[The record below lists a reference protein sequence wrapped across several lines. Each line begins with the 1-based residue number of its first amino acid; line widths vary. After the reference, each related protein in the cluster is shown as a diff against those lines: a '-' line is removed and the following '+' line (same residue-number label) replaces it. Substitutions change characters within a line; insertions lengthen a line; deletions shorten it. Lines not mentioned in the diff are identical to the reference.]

1 MPSFK
6 SAVLA
11 AAVALPTLSFADS
24 AINYDYV
31 QASFAKSK
39 LDSPASGEPEKTT
52 ATVLELQKDLGYQV
66 VASVSAG
73 FVELKDRYET
83 DEARYGADVDQRTL
97 RIAIDRY
104 FQITPTLHFIPG
116 LSYSEIKS
124 DVETKF
130 QRTDVNFFFSEST
143 VTYTDSSALNLET
156 RYRLSEYSPLELS
169 GTVSYATGEEED
181 SIIVDLSAELN
192 ISDILSGRFSYQK
205 DIENA
210 APAYVYGIRVYF

>member
-39 LDSPASGEPEKTT
+39 LDSPASGEPNNTT
-52 ATVLELQKDLGYQV
+52 ATVFELHKDLGYQV

-83 DEARYGADVDQRTL
+83 DDSKYGADIDQRTL
-97 RIAIDRY
+97 SIAIDRY
-104 FQITPTLHFIPG
+104 FQITPTLHIVPG
-116 LSYSEIKS
+116 LSYSETKS
-124 DVETKF
+124 DVESKY
-130 QRTDVNFFFSEST
+130 QRTDVNFFFEESS
-143 VTYTDSSALNLET
+143 VTYTDSSAFNLQT

-169 GTVSYATGEEED
+169 GTLSYATGEEED
-181 SIIVDLSAELN
+181 SIIVDLSAEVN
-192 ISDILSGRFSYQK
+192 ISDIISGRFSYQK
-205 DIENA
+205 DIENS
-210 APAYVYGIRVYF
+210 APAYIYGIRVYF

>member
-6 SAVLA
+6 SAFLA
-11 AAVALPTLSFADS
+11 AAVALPTLSFAES
-24 AINYDYV
+24 AIDYDFV

-39 LDSPASGEPEKTT
+39 LDSPSSGEPNNTT
-52 ATVLELQKDLGYQV
+52 ATIFELQKDLGYQV
-66 VASVSAG
+66 VTSVSAG

-83 DEARYGADVDQRTL
+83 DDSRYSADIDQRTL

-104 FQITPTLHFIPG
+104 FQISPTLHIIPG
-116 LSYSEIKS
+116 LSYSETKS
-124 DVETKF
+124 NVETKY
-130 QRTDVNFFFSEST
+130 QRTDVNFFFEESS
-143 VTYTDSSALNLET
+143 VTYTDSSAFNLET

-192 ISDILSGRFSYQK
+192 ISDIISGRFSYQK
-205 DIENA
+205 DIENS
-210 APAYVYGIRVYF
+210 APAYIYGLRVYF

>member
-6 SAVLA
+6 SSVLA
-11 AAVALPTLSFADS
+11 AALALPALSFADS

-39 LDSPASGEPEKTT
+39 LDSPSSGEPNNTT
-52 ATVLELQKDLGYQV
+52 ATVFELQKDLGYQV

-83 DEARYGADVDQRTL
+83 DDSKYGADIDQRTL
-97 RIAIDRY
+97 SIAIDRY
-104 FQITPTLHFIPG
+104 FQITPTLHIIPG
-116 LSYSEIKS
+116 LSYSETKS
-124 DVETKF
+124 DIETKY
-130 QRTDVNFFFSEST
+130 QRTDVNFFFEESS
-143 VTYTDSSALNLET
+143 VTYTDSSAFNLQT

-169 GTVSYATGEEED
+169 STLSYATGEEED
-181 SIIVDLSAELN
+181 SIIVDLSAEVN
-192 ISDILSGRFSYQK
+192 ISDIISGRFSYQK

-210 APAYVYGIRVYF
+210 APAYIYGLRVYF